1 MPKVHSWIIKLVF
14 YLNQLV
20 RSIFLTAVKTLGA
33 IQRPKRAKIGPKE
46 GPKYKISYC
55 EAKRDFKV
63 SKIHSWDV
71 KLVFY
76 SKEATISIFLT
87 IVIL

>member
-1 MPKVHSWIIKLVF
+1 LDNETGFLPKPVSQKH
-14 YLNQLV
+14 
-20 RSIFLTAVKTLGA
+20 IFDSSKTLGA

-71 KLVFY
+71 ELVFY